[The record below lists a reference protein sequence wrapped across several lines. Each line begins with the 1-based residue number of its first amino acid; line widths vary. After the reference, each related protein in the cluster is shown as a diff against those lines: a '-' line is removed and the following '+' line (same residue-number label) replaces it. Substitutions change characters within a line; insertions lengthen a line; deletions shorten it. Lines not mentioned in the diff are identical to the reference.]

1 MSKRLSADTYKRFL
15 SLWRLLPTRVQK
27 ALVYLG
33 SPKATVGVAALI
45 LDDEERHVLLVH
57 HTYRDPAWDFPSG
70 LIERGEQPDD
80 ALRRELREE
89 VGLNATIGPLLRAVH
104 HTRGRHLT
112 LYYRV
117 SVTGPIRYSA
127 EIDGARYVAIDDLTR
142 TFDPTAQWWLRDL
155 LTAVVSNQ

>member
-1 MSKRLSADTYKRFL
+1 MSKRLSGDTYKRFL

-27 ALVYLG
+27 MLIYLG
-33 SPKATVGVAALI
+33 SPKATVGVAAI
-45 LDDEERHVLLVH
+45 IPDEEERRVLLVH

-70 LIERGEQPDD
+70 LVGRGEQPDD

-89 VGLNATIGPLLRAVH
+89 VGLSATIGPLLRAVH
-104 HTRGRHLT
+104 HTRGRHLS

-127 EIDGARYVAIDDLTR
+127 EIDGARYVAIDDLMR
-142 TFDPTAQWWLRDL
+142 TFDADAHWWLRDL
-155 LTAVVSNQ
+155 LSTVARSQ